1 LLPSGEHDR
10 SERRYLVT
18 LGVIDMTANAIV
30 VIGAAVGGLD
40 PLRRITEA
48 LPRNCG
54 ASIFIVMHWSYPGV
68 LLEILGWHG
77 SLPIVVGHDGALI
90 EAGHIYVAPQDHHM
104 LVEIDRIRLNQGPK
118 VHSVRPAAD
127 LLFASAAETHGK
139 RVIGIVLS
147 GAGSDGAIGL
157 EMIKQHGGCALVEDP
172 RDATS
177 PSMPAAAIAA
187 DSPECLR
194 IEDLAR
200 RVSEFCRSAHSE
212 MRAELRAGIR

>member
-1 LLPSGEHDR
+1 
-10 SERRYLVT
+10 
-18 LGVIDMTANAIV
+18 MTAHAIV
-30 VIGAAVGGLD
+30 VVVAATGGLD

-48 LPRNCG
+48 LPRNSS
-54 ASIFIVMHWSYPGV
+54 ASVFVVMHGSYPDV
-68 LLEILGWHG
+68 LPDILGWHG
-77 SLPIVVGHDGALI
+77 SLPVVVVGRDGALI

-118 VHSVRPAAD
+118 IHSVRPAAD

-157 EMIKQHGGCALVEDP
+157 EMIKRHGGCALVEDP

-177 PSMPAAAIAA
+177 PSMPAAAMAA

-200 RVSEFCRSAHSE
+200 RVSDFCRSVHSE
-212 MRAELRAGIR
+212 MRAELRAGVP

>member
-1 LLPSGEHDR
+1 
-10 SERRYLVT
+10 
-18 LGVIDMTANAIV
+18 MTANAIV
-30 VIGAAVGGLD
+30 VVGAAIGGLD

-54 ASIFIVMHWSYPGV
+54 ASIFIVMHGSYPAV
-68 LLEILGWHG
+68 LPEILGWHG
-77 SLPIVVGHDGALI
+77 SLPIVIGQDGASI
-90 EAGHIYVAPQDHHM
+90 EAGRIYVAPQDHHM

-118 VHSVRPAAD
+118 IHSVRPAAD

-157 EMIKQHGGCALVEDP
+157 ETIKRHGGCALVEDP
-172 RDATS
+172 RDAPS
-177 PSMPAAAIAA
+177 PAMPAAAIAA
-187 DSPECLR
+187 DLPECLR

-200 RVSEFCRSAHSE
+200 RVSEFCLRVDSDL
-212 MRAELRAGIR
+212 RAERRVKAAKPASVGR

>member
-1 LLPSGEHDR
+1 
-10 SERRYLVT
+10 
-18 LGVIDMTANAIV
+18 MTANAIV
-30 VIGAAVGGLD
+30 VVGAAIGGLD

-54 ASIFIVMHWSYPGV
+54 ASIFIVMHGSYPGV
-68 LLEILGWHG
+68 LPEILGWHG
-77 SLPIVVGHDGALI
+77 SLPIVIGRDGALI

-118 VHSVRPAAD
+118 IHSVRPAAD

-157 EMIKQHGGCALVEDP
+157 ETIKQHGGCALVEDP

-200 RVSEFCRSAHSE
+200 HVSDFCLRVDTDE
-212 MRAELRAGIR
+212 RAERHVKAAKPASVGK

>member
-1 LLPSGEHDR
+1 
-10 SERRYLVT
+10 
-18 LGVIDMTANAIV
+18 MTANAIV
-30 VIGAAVGGLD
+30 VIGAAVGGID

-54 ASIFIVMHWSYPGV
+54 ASIFIVMHWSSSV
-68 LLEILGWHG
+68 LPEILGWHG
-77 SLPIVVGHDGALI
+77 SLPIVIGRDSALI

-127 LLFASAAETHGK
+127 LLFASAAEIHGK

-157 EMIKQHGGCALVEDP
+157 EMIKQHGGCSLVEDP

-200 RVSEFCRSAHSE
+200 RVSEFCRSVHSE
-212 MRAELRAGIR
+212 TRAELRASIR